1 MKRKLSKVAIG
12 LIALAVQ
19 LLPSKAEAGK
29 CCVELPSGVKL
40 CFYCPS
46 GTSCEL
52 EISGNGNYRHVCT

>member
-40 CFYCPS
+40 CSYCPEN
-46 GTSCEL
+46 TCEL
-52 EISGNGNYRHVCT
+52 EISGNGNYRTVCT